1 MIFSLLIM
9 DNNKVID
16 IYSKKR
22 LFKKAYSYIESAELF
37 LEEKDRAVPL
47 LLKALKIAN
56 YDLKQQIILLLCS
69 LAKQEVAEPLY
80 KMIVD
85 PDTDQ
90 NVRHLASIHLSIT
103 FPFLKNPQPLIA
115 NLLEDLKSPDPQ
127 LRMNAGFALGW
138 QGNTKAAIPLI
149 ELLYDPDIE
158 VQQTAVNALSNL
170 RDDRVLSLM
179 LERLEHGPIEQKRCI
194 LFNLWRFYSRQKEV
208 IPVYLKYLDHEE
220 ADLRLD
226 ALVLLGLI
234 TDINNHVPV
243 YRKCLSDQDPNIR
256 ALALKRLGEL
266 DRERLLEL
274 RGEIEL
280 MLSDPH
286 MKVKQ
291 AVLNILKKLS

>member
-1 MIFSLLIM
+1 M

-16 IYSKKR
+16 IYSKER

-90 NVRHLASIHLSIT
+90 NVRHLASIHLSII

-194 LFNLWRFYSRQKEV
+194 LFNLWRFYSKQKEV

-234 TDINNHVPV
+234 TDINNHVHV

>member
-1 MIFSLLIM
+1 M

>member
-1 MIFSLLIM
+1 M
-9 DNNKVID
+9 DNYKIID
-16 IYSKKR
+16 FYSKER
-22 LFKKAYSYIESAELF
+22 LVKKAHSYIESAGLF
-37 LEEKDRAVPL
+37 LEEKDRALPL
-47 LLKALKIAN
+47 LLKALKIAD

-69 LAKQEVAEPLY
+69 LAKQEAAEPLY
-80 KMIVD
+80 RIIVD
-85 PDTDQ
+85 PDIDQ
-90 NVRHLASIHLSIT
+90 DLRHLASIHLSIL
-103 FPFLKNPQPLIA
+103 FPFLKNPEPLIA
-115 NLLEDLKSPDPQ
+115 HLLEDLKSPDPK

-138 QGNTKAAIPLI
+138 KGNTKAAIPLI

-170 RDDRVLSLM
+170 RDDRILSLL
-179 LERLEHGPIEQKRCI
+179 LERLEHGPKEQKRCI
-194 LFNLWRFYSRQKEV
+194 LFNLWRFYSKQKEV
-208 IPVYLKYLDHEE
+208 IPVYLKYLNHEE

-234 TDINNHVPV
+234 TDINNQVAV
-243 YRKCLSDQDPNIR
+243 YLKCLSDKEPNIR

-274 RGEIEL
+274 MGEIEP
-280 MLSDPH
+280 MLADPH

>member
-1 MIFSLLIM
+1 M

-90 NVRHLASIHLSIT
+90 NVRHLASIHLSII

>member
-1 MIFSLLIM
+1 M

-16 IYSKKR
+16 IYSKER

-90 NVRHLASIHLSIT
+90 NVRHLASIHLSII

-194 LFNLWRFYSRQKEV
+194 LFNLWRFYSKQKEV

-226 ALVLLGLI
+226 ALGL
-234 TDINNHVPV
+234 TQN
-243 YRKCLSDQDPNIR
+243 
-256 ALALKRLGEL
+256 
-266 DRERLLEL
+266 
-274 RGEIEL
+274 
-280 MLSDPH
+280 
-286 MKVKQ
+286 
-291 AVLNILKKLS
+291 